1 MEKLA
6 LILTFSS
13 EIEASDASRRVISG
27 VVVPFNKVGM
37 TSAGAVVF
45 EPGSITIPDP
55 KKIKLLAQHNQ
66 TDPIG
71 RAMSFQETSAMIRGS
86 FKVSASQKGT
96 DYLIMAS
103 EELIAGLSVGV
114 EVVASKPGKDG
125 TLYVQ
130 KAILKEVS
138 LVETP
143 AFSDAQVLSVVAQA
157 TEADDVVEELLESKE
172 DELLNQISNAVDQMK
187 LIQQVEKAMEQSEN
201 QTESE
206 AQMSQDTPAAT
217 PEVGASAAEAVRP
230 TVQAS
235 QPYSSQTVRHGITS
249 MGRYTEH
256 KIKAALGDETSKLW
270 VAASEDPATITAAV
284 DSIGTTNPAFNPMQ
298 YLREFVS
305 NTNFGTPAI
314 DAISRGTLP
323 TSGMSFSIPSLDT
336 NGGGTAPTVASTAES
351 GTPSNTGMVTDYI
364 QGTVSKYAGQNT
376 VTLELLERSDPIFYD
391 ELTIQMQR
399 AYLKAID
406 AAVIAGLVADGTAA
420 TAQDATSAGIISYVG
435 TETPKVYAG
444 TSYFA
449 KNLIAGTGLW
459 GTLIGATDSTGRPIY
474 NATNPWNA
482 GGDVAPSS
490 IRGNVLGLDL
500 YVDNNAVSTLAS
512 NCAFIVAPEAA
523 TWYSS
528 PTSYFSVNIVSN
540 MQVQL
545 AIYGYGS
552 YVTKQAAGIRKFVK
566 TA

>member
-1 MEKLA
+1 MEKQA

-13 EIEASDASRRVISG
+13 PIEASDAGRRIISG

-55 KKIKLLAQHNQ
+55 KKIKLLAQHSA

-71 RAMSFQETSAMIRGS
+71 RAMSFSESATEIRGQ
-86 FKVSASQKGT
+86 FKVSASQKGQ
-96 DYLIMAS
+96 DYLVMAS
-103 EELIAGLSVGV
+103 EDLISGLSVGV
-114 EVVASKPGKDG
+114 EVTASKPGRDG
-125 TLYVQ
+125 TLYVS
-130 KAILKEVS
+130 AALLKEVS
-138 LVETP
+138 LVESP
-143 AFSDAQVLSVVAQA
+143 AFQDAIVTKVAASESETAEA
-157 TEADDVVEELLESKE
+157 T
-172 DELLNQISNAVDQMK
+172 QT
-187 LIQQVEKAMEQSEN
+187 EQ

-206 AQMSQDTPAAT
+206 AIVEDKTPVAAT
-217 PEVGASAAEAVRP
+217 PEVEAAAAPEAARP
-230 TVQAS
+230 TIKAATA
-235 QPYSSQTVRHGITS
+235 PYSSQTVRHGITS

-256 KIKAALGDETSKLW
+256 KIKAALGSEESKLW
-270 VAASEDPATITAAV
+270 IAASEDPMVVQSAV
-284 DSIGTTNPAFNPMQ
+284 DSIGTTNPAFNPVQ

-314 DAISRGTLP
+314 DAISKGTLP

-364 QGTVSKYAGQNT
+364 TGTVSKYAGQNT

-406 AAVIAGLVADGTAA
+406 AAVIAGLTADGTAA
-420 TAQDATSAGIISYVG
+420 TAQAGTSAGLISYIG
-435 TETPKVYAG
+435 TESPLVYSG

-449 KNLIAGTGLW
+449 RNIIAGTGLW
-459 GTLIGATDSTGRPIY
+459 GLVIGATDSTGRPIY
-474 NATNPWNA
+474 NAQPTTTAMNSA
-482 GGDVAPSS
+482 GVSSPTS
-490 IRGNVLGLDL
+490 IRGNLLGLDL
-500 YVDNNAVSTLAS
+500 YVDNNAVSTVAT

-566 TA
+566 SA

>member
-1 MEKLA
+1 MENQA

-13 EIEASDASRRVISG
+13 PIEASDAGRRIISG
-27 VVVPFNKVGM
+27 VVVPFGKVGM

-45 EPGSITIPDP
+45 EPGSISISDP
-55 KKIKLLAQHNQ
+55 KKIKLLAQHSA

-71 RAMSFQETSAMIRGS
+71 RAMSFSETATEIRGQ
-86 FKVSASQKGT
+86 FKISASQKGQ

-103 EELIAGLSVGV
+103 EDLISGLSVGV
-114 EVVASKPGKDG
+114 EVTASKPGRDG
-125 TLYVQ
+125 TLYVSAA
-130 KAILKEVS
+130 KLTEVS
-138 LVETP
+138 LVESP
-143 AFSDAQVLSVVAQA
+143 AFQDAIVTKVAASESETAEA
-157 TEADDVVEELLESKE
+157 T
-172 DELLNQISNAVDQMK
+172 QT
-187 LIQQVEKAMEQSEN
+187 EN

-206 AQMSQDTPAAT
+206 AIVEDKTPVAAT
-217 PEVGASAAEAVRP
+217 PEVEAAAAPEAARP
-230 TVQAS
+230 TIKAATA
-235 QPYSSQTVRHGITS
+235 PYSSQTVRHGITS

-256 KIKAALGDETSKLW
+256 KIKASLGDETSKLW
-270 VAASEDPATITAAV
+270 IAASEDPMVVQAAV
-284 DSIGTTNPAFNPMQ
+284 DSIGTTNPAFNPVQ
-298 YLREFVS
+298 YLKEFVS

-336 NGGGTAPTVASTAES
+336 NGGGTAPTVAATAES

-364 QGTVSKYAGQNT
+364 TGTVSKYAGQNT

-391 ELTIQMQR
+391 ELTVQMQR

-406 AAVIAGLVADGTAA
+406 AAVIAGFIADGTAA
-420 TAQDATSAGIISYVG
+420 TAQTGDSAGLISYVS
-435 TETPKVYAG
+435 TESPKVYAG

-449 KNLIAGTGLW
+449 RNLVVGTGLW
-459 GTLIGATDSTGRPIY
+459 GTLIGASDSTGRPIY
-474 NATNPWNA
+474 NAQPTTTAMNSA
-482 GGDVAPSS
+482 GVTSPTS

-500 YVDNNAVSTLAS
+500 YVDNNAVATVNS

-566 TA
+566 SA